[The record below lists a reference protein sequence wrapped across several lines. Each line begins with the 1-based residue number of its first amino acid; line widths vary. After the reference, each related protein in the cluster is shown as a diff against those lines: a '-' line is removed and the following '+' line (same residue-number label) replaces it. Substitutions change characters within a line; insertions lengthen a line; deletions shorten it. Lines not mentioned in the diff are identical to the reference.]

1 LNKSFYRIYQN
12 HNYFLTFISGRGSN
26 YFKKYDLFTYAG
38 LEIKLIT
45 RNKRVRGFF
54 FLAVILLI
62 LFYYILPGNDEGL
75 YFTFMVYILISGL
88 FGYIFLQY
96 LFSWESSY
104 FDFIAATKFDILK
117 YLKAKYLIYSIL
129 SVIVFL
135 LFLPVVK
142 SSKNEIHMILSA
154 LLYNLSFGYLICFF
168 IATYNKSKIDLNRNL
183 FFNLQGLNGSQVL
196 GILIIVLIPCLFLF
210 LLLFELNLTQSL
222 FILNFLCI
230 VALINQKKGWQI
242 ILNKLLQRR
251 YINLDGYRE

>member
-1 LNKSFYRIYQN
+1 
-12 HNYFLTFISGRGSN
+12 
-26 YFKKYDLFTYAG
+26 
-38 LEIKLIT
+38 
-45 RNKRVRGFF
+45 
-54 FLAVILLI
+54 
-62 LFYYILPGNDEGL
+62 
-75 YFTFMVYILISGL
+75 M
-88 FGYIFLQY
+88 
-96 LFSWESSY
+96 
-104 FDFIAATKFDILK
+104 
-117 YLKAKYLIYSIL
+117 IYSIL